1 MESFVSLVKDIGWAG
16 AILVFLAVMVVRWG
30 YNIGMFLKEKLFSEE
45 RGDDGKAKGIITKTA
60 NSHVSLINSLER
72 GLELLINQEKETHD
86 ALVQF
91 ADATKQ
97 SVAAIDKSVDAIR
110 ETLEGQ
116 RRLEAQREQQLTLPP
131 ISGIMVDPGRQSH
144 KHTSLREDPESVL

>member
-1 MESFVSLVKDIGWAG
+1 MESFVSLAKDIGWAG

-30 YNIGMFLKEKLFSEE
+30 YNIGLFLKDRLFSEE
-45 RGDDGKAKGIITKTA
+45 KGEDGKARGIITKAA
-60 NSHVSLINSLER
+60 NSHVSLISSLER
-72 GLELLINQEKETHD
+72 GLELLINQQKETHD

-116 RRLEAQREQQLTLPP
+116 RRLEAQREMTGGPG
-131 ISGIMVDPGRQSH
+131 SGVAIESPKKKPQHAG
-144 KHTSLREDPESVL
+144 LREDPESVL